1 LFFRLLRVLRAKKDC
16 KDRISDLV
24 SKPAPLFFKP
34 ERGCLCLFYNIDA
47 VKTKTSLR
55 WWWLAALLVILL
67 AAHLLSGSVYIPP
80 REVVKVLL
88 GQPASHAAWH
98 DLVWMYRLPK
108 ALTALLAGSALSLG
122 GLLMQTFFR
131 NPLAGPDVL
140 GLSAGASL
148 FVALY
153 VMAGSVF
160 PVMMGNGSV
169 LMAAFAGSALV
180 FVLMAFVAHFLK
192 DTSSLLITGLMVSA
206 LVSALVSVLHFFSRA
221 ELQQYF
227 FMWSMGSL
235 GHLNYQKLS
244 WLAFALAG
252 GSLLAIRLIRATNA
266 WLLGEHYAQ
275 SMGISIGHTRLL
287 IIICTSL
294 LTGAVTAYCGPI
306 GFIGIAVPHLT
317 RLIFKT
323 ANHRTLIPG
332 VMLCGATLM
341 LLCDWVAQLPGSARV
356 LPINVITALVGSPV
370 VIWVI
375 LRAKKTWI

>member
-1 LFFRLLRVLRAKKDC
+1 
-16 KDRISDLV
+16 
-24 SKPAPLFFKP
+24 
-34 ERGCLCLFYNIDA
+34 
-47 VKTKTSLR
+47 
-55 WWWLAALLVILL
+55 
-67 AAHLLSGSVYIPP
+67 
-80 REVVKVLL
+80 
-88 GQPASHAAWH
+88 
-98 DLVWMYRLPK
+98 
-108 ALTALLAGSALSLG
+108 
-122 GLLMQTFFR
+122 
-131 NPLAGPDVL
+131 
-140 GLSAGASL
+140 
-148 FVALY
+148 
-153 VMAGSVF
+153 
-160 PVMMGNGSV
+160 
-169 LMAAFAGSALV
+169 
-180 FVLMAFVAHFLK
+180 
-192 DTSSLLITGLMVSA
+192 MVSA

-275 SMGISIGHTRLL
+275 SMGISIGQTRLL
-287 IIICTSL
+287 LIICTSL